1 MRTFVSNLLAVS
13 KTSVNSFATSFSPYF
28 GRDTSSEDNEG
39 EDDED
44 CVVVVVVVVVVSGGG
59 DVDVDVDDVEE
70 SGTKALVNSSSI
82 NFAASL
88 RNF

>member
-44 CVVVVVVVVVVSGGG
+44 CVVVVVVSGCG
-59 DVDVDVDDVEE
+59 DVDVDDVEE
-70 SGTKALVNSSSI
+70 SRTKALVNSSSI

>member
-44 CVVVVVVVVVVSGGG
+44 CVVVVVVSGCG
-59 DVDVDVDDVEE
+59 DVDVDDVEE

-82 NFAASL
+82 NFAASS

>member
-44 CVVVVVVVVVVSGGG
+44 CVVVVVVVVVVSGCG
-59 DVDVDVDDVEE
+59 DVDVDDVEE

-82 NFAASL
+82 NFAASS

>member
-13 KTSVNSFATSFSPYF
+13 KTSVNSFATSFSSYF

-44 CVVVVVVVVVVSGGG
+44 CVVVVVVSGCG
-59 DVDVDVDDVEE
+59 DVDVDDVEE

-82 NFAASL
+82 NFAASS

>member
-44 CVVVVVVVVVVSGGG
+44 CVVVVVVVSGCG
-59 DVDVDVDDVEE
+59 DVDVDDVEE
-70 SGTKALVNSSSI
+70 SGTKALVNSS
-82 NFAASL
+82 
-88 RNF
+88 

>member
-13 KTSVNSFATSFSPYF
+13 KTSVNSLATSFSPYF

-44 CVVVVVVVVVVSGGG
+44 CVVVVVVVSGCG
-59 DVDVDVDDVEE
+59 DVDVDDVEE

-82 NFAASL
+82 NFAASS

>member
-44 CVVVVVVVVVVSGGG
+44 CVVVVVVVSGCG
-59 DVDVDVDDVEE
+59 DVDVDDVEE

>member
-44 CVVVVVVVVVVSGGG
+44 CVVVVVVVSGCG
-59 DVDVDVDDVEE
+59 DVDVDDVEE

-82 NFAASL
+82 NFAASS

>member
-44 CVVVVVVVVVVSGGG
+44 WVVVVVVSGCG
-59 DVDVDVDDVEE
+59 DVDVDDVEE
-70 SGTKALVNSSSI
+70 SGTKTLVNSSSI
-82 NFAASL
+82 NFAASS

>member
-44 CVVVVVVVVVVSGGG
+44 CVVVVVVVVVVVSGCG
-59 DVDVDVDDVEE
+59 DVDVDDVEE

-82 NFAASL
+82 NFAASS

>member
-44 CVVVVVVVVVVSGGG
+44 CVVVVVVVSGCG
-59 DVDVDVDDVEE
+59 DVDVDDVEE

-82 NFAASL
+82 NYAASS

>member
-44 CVVVVVVVVVVSGGG
+44 CVVVVVVSVCG
-59 DVDVDVDDVEE
+59 DVDVDDVEE

-82 NFAASL
+82 NFAASS

>member
-44 CVVVVVVVVVVSGGG
+44 CVVVVVVVVVSGCG
-59 DVDVDVDDVEE
+59 DVDVDDVEE

-82 NFAASL
+82 NFAASS